1 LKFYKSSLKFDHNR
15 TTYKEFFWCSR
26 IDLYNVWWF
35 SFLEFL
41 TPSTLW
47 GHNFL
52 NSIFFLTTFNV
63 PNAPIEGV
71 QVFLG
76 TRNIG
81 AFSLDLDYLECLSI
95 LSPIDMLPTPS
106 RTQMWVPNRKQQ
118 KSKESRHVPW
128 FTALW
133 RG

>member
-1 LKFYKSSLKFDHNR
+1 MVF
-15 TTYKEFFWCSR
+15 
-26 IDLYNVWWF
+26 
-35 SFLEFL
+35 FLEFL

-106 RTQMWVPNRKQQ
+106 RTQM
-118 KSKESRHVPW
+118 
-128 FTALW
+128 
-133 RG
+133 

>member
-1 LKFYKSSLKFDHNR
+1 MVF
-15 TTYKEFFWCSR
+15 
-26 IDLYNVWWF
+26 
-35 SFLEFL
+35 FLEFL

-106 RTQMWVPNRKQQ
+106 RTQMWVPNRKQW
-118 KSKESRHVPW
+118 KSKESGHVPW
-128 FTALW
+128 FAALW
-133 RG
+133 RGRGACWSSRMWLGRIKKLHLLTRACTKPTQGG